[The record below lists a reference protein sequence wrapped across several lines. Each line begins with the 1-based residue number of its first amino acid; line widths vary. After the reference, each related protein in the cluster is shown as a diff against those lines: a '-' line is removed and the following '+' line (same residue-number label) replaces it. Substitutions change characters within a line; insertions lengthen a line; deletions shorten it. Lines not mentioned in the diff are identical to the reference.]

1 LELSGARAK
10 SAREYIVSKGIADS
24 RITAKG
30 FGETELKN
38 QCGNDVKC
46 SEEEHAINRRTEF
59 KILSME

>member
-1 LELSGARAK
+1 
-10 SAREYIVSKGIADS
+10 VSKGIADS